1 MTWFKDY
8 FRKQDMQI
16 ATFMAWMEAT
26 RNMYIK
32 KSNGIVL
39 EGPTNAGKTMIL
51 NTLLGTME
59 LEPIPRTN
67 DNSSFHLDQ
76 LIFATRVLFEEPCT
90 IQALAGTDE
99 HMTIL
104 LTKWMKLFV
113 SKNGIVLA
121 SVDESYDIVTD
132 KSVGLTPAMWVQMF
146 TECEAIITT
155 MPNKIN
161 DANEL
166 LSLDM
171 HILADRHGFRP
182 EYGQL
187 DYSNLKRLIDKH
199 CKGTIVIV
207 NGEEKANVLRKY
219 HQPTINAAVLGIPAW
234 TSISMGHAHFHITED
249 TPTYYG
255 GEIARCESWGNFDD
269 MNTGALMTYNHALD
283 PDGEIGYFFIVDL
296 EYPHQIHNDTA
307 DFPLA
312 PEHMLIDD
320 SLLTD
325 FMNGFPN
332 KERPSEKLLLNQ
344 FKRKEREHDHYTGK
358 YRGNVMYVNNLYGQ
372 AMTWQLPKNNFHY
385 VNEFDFVNTDINGK
399 TGYFF
404 VVDLK
409 YPHAIHDEIVD
420 LPLAQEHMKIYDSL
434 LTEYMT
440 AQPNKEKPSEK
451 LLLNQFDKIEYKVF
465 YPLLKGRHSSSIG
478 EPTIP
483 SALSEPIIL
492 DKTIPPTRKRK
503 RLFKI
508 MDSESDEEFP
518 SMSQSIILDDDEPP
532 IGKRRYSDKI
542 LEPLFMNTLHSIYPE
557 SNELFKVQFKHNSM
571 SESARFVAD
580 SLETVYELTRDLIV
594 DPSLTYARYGKLQAG
609 KPGVIISQSTY
620 KLILDH
626 RRTLTTT
633 IGTGSNLTIK
643 LNKWSSIISTQRGMM
658 IKSFDD
664 NDRLLPDKCIGI
676 SSDMFRKL
684 FFEMES
690 DITQQPLISSDVLD
704 EIQRLED
711 ALTADGNDG
720 GPVLERMV
728 NIELEKE
735 IPPALG
741 ETSIP
746 STSQQSEP
754 TISRAS
760 TIMITNSQINA
771 LAFHLICLERRHSS
785 SIREPTIPS
794 ALSEPIILDK
804 AIPPTRKRKSY
815 GKLQAGKPG
824 VIISQSTYKRILDHQ
839 RTLTTTIGTGNN
851 LTIKLNKW
859 GSIISTQRGMMI
871 KSVDDNDKLLPDIC
885 IEISSDIAAQQ
896 PLISSD
902 VLDEIQRLED
912 ALTADGNDGG
922 PALERMVTIE
932 LEKEI
937 LPALGETSIPST
949 SQQSEIAELVSY
961 ISIQINQD
969 VGPQSDIEE
978 FMDFAIR
985 LVKYAPSAIRY
996 QELMAR
1002 NLVIDEPFIQRIIDA
1017 AVLEHRYLQLLGP
1030 CIQHNVPFYERIDE
1044 IVELIG
1050 SEYAPTAI
1058 RYQELMAHYLI
1069 IDMPCI
1075 QRIIDAAVL
1084 EVYFDNCSLDIS
1096 SYWIHVS
1103 SMNVPFYESI
1113 DEIVELIGSEYAPTA
1128 IRYQELMA
1136 HYLIIDVPCIQ
1147 RIIDAAVLEV
1157 YFDNCSLDISSYWI
1171 HVSSMNV
1178 PFYERIDEIV
1188 ELIGSESMYIKAS
1201 GLEPFRFVTVSS
1213 ACMATFKSK
1222 FCQELFNIDGHEVLV
1237 TEKWQLCNTGMDM
1250 DGSDRNGDYSDGLW
1264 ESDLTCPEAIHS
1276 PDGRSPIHP
1285 SGPSR
1290 EQYPISIEDD
1300 TYFGVCSRSFEDHNV
1315 ACTDTNIETDDIH
1328 IINEYV
1334 QSASEEGC
1342 IRDNNIDIGGDTN
1355 IPKGDLETNEERRG
1369 NMDMLPDE
1377 HSQGSDRSSNQKR
1390 SNIIQDTTDTV
1401 QRSANQTASSSS
1413 ADPRPRFDTHAEHQ
1427 RARDEP
1433 DDGGAYFSFVVHKS
1447 NLSDTFNRR
1456 GGPSRIKFD
1465 HGSHLHILF
1474 WVSHRRNSDRTRNR
1488 IIRRISTKP
1497 SVYTESAVSS
1507 FPPAGIEPWNRNRPW
1522 LFLLYQFLQHLHHY
1536 SQ

>member
-1 MTWFKDY
+1 
-8 FRKQDMQI
+8 MQI

-234 TSISMGHAHFHITED
+234 TSISMGYRTVAFMKIIAYYFLYFKIYVCLSYDLETSKNNFHYVNE
-249 TPTYYG
+249 
-255 GEIARCESWGNFDD
+255 FDFE
-269 MNTGALMTYNHALD
+269 NTD

-296 EYPHQIHNDTA
+296 EYPHQIHDDTA

-325 FMNGFPN
+325 FMN
-332 KERPSEKLLLNQ
+332 
-344 FKRKEREHDHYTGK
+344 
-358 YRGNVMYVNNLYGQ
+358 
-372 AMTWQLPKNNFHY
+372 
-385 VNEFDFVNTDINGK
+385 
-399 TGYFF
+399 
-404 VVDLK
+404 VDLK

-451 LLLNQFDKIEYKVF
+451 LLLNQFDKIEYKHLTQTALF
-465 YPLLKGRHSSSIG
+465 LETINLSYDIIRDKMSDYLDTSNYDHTHKYFSNKNRAKLGYIKDESCGYSILDAIFLKPKAYSLITENPKYNKMTCKGIIRGRHSSSIG

-542 LEPLFMNTLHSIYPE
+542 
-557 SNELFKVQFKHNSM
+557 NEAGYLRINIRK
-571 SESARFVAD
+571 
-580 SLETVYELTRDLIV
+580 
-594 DPSLTYARYGKLQAG
+594 TYARDGKLQAG

-754 TISRAS
+754 TISRA
-760 TIMITNSQINA
+760 
-771 LAFHLICLERRHSS
+771 
-785 SIREPTIPS
+785 
-794 ALSEPIILDK
+794 D
-804 AIPPTRKRKSY
+804 
-815 GKLQAGKPG
+815 
-824 VIISQSTYKRILDHQ
+824 
-839 RTLTTTIGTGNN
+839 
-851 LTIKLNKW
+851 
-859 GSIISTQRGMMI
+859 
-871 KSVDDNDKLLPDIC
+871 
-885 IEISSDIAAQQ
+885 ISSDQ
-896 PLISSD
+896 PLTSSD
-902 VLDEIQRLED
+902 VLSEIKRLEFDID
-912 ALTADGNDGG
+912 ANRQ
-922 PALERMVTIE
+922 PS
-932 LEKEI
+932 LEK
-937 LPALGETSIPST
+937 
-949 SQQSEIAELVSY
+949 
-961 ISIQINQD
+961 
-969 VGPQSDIEE
+969 
-978 FMDFAIR
+978 
-985 LVKYAPSAIRY
+985 
-996 QELMAR
+996 
-1002 NLVIDEPFIQRIIDA
+1002 
-1017 AVLEHRYLQLLGP
+1017 
-1030 CIQHNVPFYERIDE
+1030 
-1044 IVELIG
+1044 
-1050 SEYAPTAI
+1050 
-1058 RYQELMAHYLI
+1058 
-1069 IDMPCI
+1069 
-1075 QRIIDAAVL
+1075 
-1084 EVYFDNCSLDIS
+1084 
-1096 SYWIHVS
+1096 
-1103 SMNVPFYESI
+1103 
-1113 DEIVELIGSEYAPTA
+1113 
-1128 IRYQELMA
+1128 
-1136 HYLIIDVPCIQ
+1136 
-1147 RIIDAAVLEV
+1147 
-1157 YFDNCSLDISSYWI
+1157 
-1171 HVSSMNV
+1171 
-1178 PFYERIDEIV
+1178 
-1188 ELIGSESMYIKAS
+1188 
-1201 GLEPFRFVTVSS
+1201 
-1213 ACMATFKSK
+1213 
-1222 FCQELFNIDGHEVLV
+1222 
-1237 TEKWQLCNTGMDM
+1237 
-1250 DGSDRNGDYSDGLW
+1250 NGY
-1264 ESDLTCPEAIHS
+1264 H
-1276 PDGRSPIHP
+1276 
-1285 SGPSR
+1285 
-1290 EQYPISIEDD
+1290 
-1300 TYFGVCSRSFEDHNV
+1300 
-1315 ACTDTNIETDDIH
+1315 
-1328 IINEYV
+1328 
-1334 QSASEEGC
+1334 
-1342 IRDNNIDIGGDTN
+1342 
-1355 IPKGDLETNEERRG
+1355 
-1369 NMDMLPDE
+1369 
-1377 HSQGSDRSSNQKR
+1377 
-1390 SNIIQDTTDTV
+1390 
-1401 QRSANQTASSSS
+1401 
-1413 ADPRPRFDTHAEHQ
+1413 
-1427 RARDEP
+1427 
-1433 DDGGAYFSFVVHKS
+1433 
-1447 NLSDTFNRR
+1447 
-1456 GGPSRIKFD
+1456 
-1465 HGSHLHILF
+1465 
-1474 WVSHRRNSDRTRNR
+1474 
-1488 IIRRISTKP
+1488 
-1497 SVYTESAVSS
+1497 
-1507 FPPAGIEPWNRNRPW
+1507 
-1522 LFLLYQFLQHLHHY
+1522 
-1536 SQ
+1536 